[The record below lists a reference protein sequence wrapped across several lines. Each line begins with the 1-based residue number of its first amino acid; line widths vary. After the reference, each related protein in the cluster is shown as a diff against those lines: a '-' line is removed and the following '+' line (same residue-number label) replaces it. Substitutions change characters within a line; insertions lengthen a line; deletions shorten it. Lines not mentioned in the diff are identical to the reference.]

1 MRDMT
6 DPPAMQR
13 LSLLDMEPR
22 PILAVQEGAKCGRAA
37 DLAAEFYAGYCG
49 LQIVGIRQ
57 IICVNLN
64 GGSGSDP
71 IRAWTAIAF
80 PPFSLMPATTAS
92 APDLCQ
98 GPWPFFCE
106 WSTKE

>member
-64 GGSGSDP
+64 GVERIGPHKSLDRNRLS
-71 IRAWTAIAF
+71 TL
-80 PPFSLMPATTAS
+80 SLMPATTAS
-92 APDLCQ
+92 APDLC
-98 GPWPFFCE
+98 
-106 WSTKE
+106 